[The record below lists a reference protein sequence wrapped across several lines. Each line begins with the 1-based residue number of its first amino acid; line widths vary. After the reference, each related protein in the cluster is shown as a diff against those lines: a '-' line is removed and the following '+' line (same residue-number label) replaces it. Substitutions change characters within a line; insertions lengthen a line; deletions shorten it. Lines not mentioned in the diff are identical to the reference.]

1 MLEKKFI
8 RYSKSDYI
16 LSVLIVKKS
25 EENLCIY
32 INYQALNTFTIKN
45 RNVSPLIKNTFARL
59 CAAKIYT
66 KFDII
71 AVFNKVRIYRDNKYK
86 IVFIT
91 RYNLFEYIVILFDLC
106 NISDIFQI
114 FINKTL
120 RKYLNDFCIA
130 YLNNIFIYSK
140 NQKEH
145 TRYIKLILVKLKQA
159 ELYLDIDKC
168 EFNIIQVKY
177 LDLIITIEDIK
188 IDSEKIKAIQK

>member
-8 RYSKSDYI
+8 RYSKSDYV
-16 LSVLIVKKS
+16 LFVLIVKQS
-25 EENLCIY
+25 EKNLYIY
-32 INYQALNTFTIKN
+32 INYRALNTFTIKN
-45 RNVSPLIKNTFARL
+45 CNASPLIKDTLARL
-59 CAAKIYT
+59 YIAKIYI

-71 AVFNKVRIYRDNKYK
+71 AIFNKVCIRKNNKHK

-91 RYNLFEYIVILFDLC
+91 RYSLFEYIVMLFDLC
-106 NISDIFQI
+106 NISSIFQI

-120 RKYLNDFCIA
+120 QEYLDNFCIA

-140 NQKEH
+140 NPEKYI
-145 TRYIKLILVKLKQA
+145 RYIKLVLIKLKQA
-159 ELYLDIDKC
+159 KLYLDIDKYK
-168 EFNIIQVKY
+168 FNVIQVKY